1 MRFAVLTLGCKLNQY
16 DSAKVAARLTRAG
29 AVPAPPESADLI
41 LLNTCTVTH
50 KADRDSRKAVRSL
63 KRANP
68 RAQLAVFGC
77 ASRRTPE
84 AFSALP
90 GVDAVLSDEESLL
103 RFLEE
108 RGPGASAPGPWVPL
122 FPDRTR
128 AFLKVQEGCNQ
139 PCSYCIVPSV
149 RGPSRS
155 VPPGEVEAEFAGLL
169 EAGFREVVL
178 TGINTGEYGKDL
190 GLKGGL
196 PALLERLLRV
206 DGDFRLRLNSVE
218 PKAVTPDLT
227 RLLATE
233 NRLARHLQIPLQSGS
248 DAVLAAMRRNYKA
261 GFYADLLLRLAEEVP
276 GIGLGS
282 DVLCGFPGET
292 REDHTATL
300 RLLDQSP
307 AAFLHA
313 FAYSPRPGTVAAAL
327 PPLPTGEVAART
339 RSVVALGRSKKEA
352 FARSQMD
359 RPLEALTLSPDSGYG
374 RALTS
379 NFLDV
384 RLDRSVPHNRW
395 VTVRLTSWE
404 GDAPRGEIL
413 VENDL
418 KTGSRGHA

>member
-29 AVPAPPESADLI
+29 AVQASPESADLI
-41 LLNTCTVTH
+41 LLNACTVTH
-50 KADRDSRKAVRSL
+50 KADRDCRKAVGSL
-63 KRANP
+63 KRVNP

-77 ASRRTPE
+77 ASRRAPE
-84 AFSALP
+84 TLAALP

-108 RGPGASAPGPWVPL
+108 HGRGASAPGPCVPL
-122 FPDRTR
+122 FPERTR

-139 PCSYCIVPSV
+139 PCTYCIVPSV

-155 VPPGEVEAEFAGLL
+155 VPPEEVLSEFAGLL

-196 PALLERLLRV
+196 PALLERLLKV
-206 DGDFRLRLNSVE
+206 DGDFRIRLNSVE
-218 PKAVTPDLT
+218 PKAVTLHLV

-292 REDHTATL
+292 REDHAATL
-300 RLLDQSP
+300 RLLEDSP
-307 AAFLHA
+307 VAFLHA

-327 PPLPTGEVAART
+327 PPLPPREVAART
-339 RSVVALGRSKKEA
+339 RSVVALGRLKREA
-352 FARSQMD
+352 FARSQMN
-359 RPLEALTLSPDSGYG
+359 RPLEALTLSPDSEDG

-384 RLDRSVPHNRW
+384 RLDRPVPHNRW
-395 VTVRLTSWE
+395 VTIRLTSCE
-404 GDAPRGEIL
+404 GSAPRGEIL
-413 VENDL
+413 VEGPL
-418 KTGSRGHA
+418 KTVSRARA